1 MIYLEVVVSLYVV
14 EIVRIMI
21 YVIGEMEYVLIVFLD
36 GKINIVIKVRIFER
50 KNYLECVY
58 FLDC

>member
-1 MIYLEVVVSLYVV
+1 MVYLELIVCIIVV
-14 EIVRIMI
+14 EIVRKMI
-21 YVIGEMEYVLIVFLD
+21 FVIGEMEYVLIVFLD
-36 GKINIVIKVRIFER
+36 GKINIVIKVRIFKR

>member
-1 MIYLEVVVSLYVV
+1 MVYLELIVCIIVV
-14 EIVRIMI
+14 EIVRKMI
-21 YVIGEMEYVLIVFLD
+21 FVIGEMEYVLVVFLD

>member
-1 MIYLEVVVSLYVV
+1 MVYLELIVCIIVV
-14 EIVRIMI
+14 EIVRKMI
-21 YVIGEMEYVLIVFLD
+21 FVIGEMEYVLIVFLD

>member
-1 MIYLEVVVSLYVV
+1 MVYLDLIVCIIVV
-14 EIVRIMI
+14 EIVRKMI
-21 YVIGEMEYVLIVFLD
+21 FVIGEMEYVLIVFLD